1 METEVKA
8 VPEIEYIDP
17 FSERTDRKSV
27 AWRSLLTLYLQY
39 KVELKIVNTIVPLDQ
54 IEWNPKDGG
63 SWRWGTPL
71 FDKEVDTLI
80 ESIQSTG
87 KFEAIW
93 LRKDTNGSTYS
104 VVDGHHRVAAWKKMG
119 YPTIAAV
126 VINVSPFVSSFK

>member
-8 VPEIEYIDP
+8 VPEIEYTDP
-17 FSERTDRKSV
+17 FSERTRRKSV
-27 AWRSLLTLYLQY
+27 AWHNLLTLYLQF
-39 KVELKIVNTIVPLDQ
+39 KVELKIENTIVPLDQ
-54 IEWNPKDGG
+54 VEWNPQDGG
-63 SWRWGTPL
+63 SWRWNTPL
-71 FDKEVDTLI
+71 FEKEVDSLI

-119 YPTIAAV
+119 HPTVAAV
-126 VINVSPFVSSFK
+126 VINVSPFVSEF